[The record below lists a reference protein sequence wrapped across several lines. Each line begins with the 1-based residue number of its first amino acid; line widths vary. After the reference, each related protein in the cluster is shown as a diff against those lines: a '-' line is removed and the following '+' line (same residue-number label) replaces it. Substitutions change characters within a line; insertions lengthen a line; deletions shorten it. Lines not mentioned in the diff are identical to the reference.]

1 MKNNRYSISIR
12 HALML
17 LVLLLGFPSLGYA
30 GDLWR
35 YVYKNGL
42 QYSIN
47 VTQEYA
53 ICSGSGASGNI
64 EISSSIYYEGTRKS
78 YPVTKIGKFG
88 DCSSLTSI
96 TIPEGV
102 TSIRYYTFRG
112 CKSLTSITIPKGVT
126 SIGDNAFSGCKSL
139 TSINIPESVTSIGK
153 NAFGGCSS
161 LTSVTIPGSKRLKKI
176 PIFPNLNSLIILG
189 NVDFIA
195 NQIIENYRSIASV
208 TIKNATSIGQ
218 EAFSGCSGLAS
229 ITIPEGVTSIGEYAF
244 LGCSG
249 LTSITIPNSV
259 TELDIT
265 AFSSCIYNHRTT
277 KTNQK
282 YPSVNL

>member
-17 LVLLLGFPSLGYA
+17 LVLLLGLPSLGYA

-42 QYSIN
+42 EYSIN

-78 YPVTKIGKFG
+78 YPVTKIGEFG

-102 TSIRYYTFRG
+102 TSIIDGAFEGCSSLTSITIPEGVTSIGYSTFSG

-126 SIGDNAFSGCKSL
+126 SIDRNAFSECRSL
-139 TSINIPESVTSIGK
+139 TSINIPESVTSIGTS
-153 NAFGGCSS
+153 AFNSCSFHELLAMKGKS
-161 LTSVTIPGSKRLKKI
+161 LLAPISSQSISRNEKAKFDTSKFPPVPIIVDTNWLRYCVFPYRTSAHFMAESYLLRIRAHTIRFCKADKHSLFCHISSALSISPAKR
-176 PIFPNLNSLIILG
+176 
-189 NVDFIA
+189 
-195 NQIIENYRSIASV
+195 
-208 TIKNATSIGQ
+208 
-218 EAFSGCSGLAS
+218 
-229 ITIPEGVTSIGEYAF
+229 
-244 LGCSG
+244 
-249 LTSITIPNSV
+249 
-259 TELDIT
+259 
-265 AFSSCIYNHRTT
+265 
-277 KTNQK
+277 
-282 YPSVNL
+282 